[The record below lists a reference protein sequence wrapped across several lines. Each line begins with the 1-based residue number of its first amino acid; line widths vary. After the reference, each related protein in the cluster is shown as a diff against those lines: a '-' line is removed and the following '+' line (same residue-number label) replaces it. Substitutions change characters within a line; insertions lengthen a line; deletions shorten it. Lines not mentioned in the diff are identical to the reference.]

1 LSQRGRASEAE
12 SRQDFIAKE
21 AKDQGAMGPEFLRA
35 QPSGFASGGSIVS
48 SDDMINSEMTDGYRD
63 GLDPDSPEPSANRT
77 QSYRYG
83 FLNGRDDLRHAPRV
97 LGESMAPRRLSRLGQ
112 P

>member
-1 LSQRGRASEAE
+1 L
-12 SRQDFIAKE
+12 IAKE

-48 SDDMINSEMTDGYRD
+48 SDDMISSEMTDGYRD

-77 QSYRYG
+77 QSYWHG
-83 FLNGRDDLRHAPRV
+83 FLNGRDDLRRQPRV
-97 LGESMAPRRLSRLGQ
+97 RGEEAAADDAKGLSEGAGNAEFPIDLALQ
-112 P
+112 